1 MNKTTINLVADFE
14 TTVSENTDTQTKTE
28 VWSAAYTEIGNTDPD
43 KVTVLKSI
51 NAFMYA
57 LTTSL
62 FDLKIYFHNLQFDG
76 SFILNY
82 LLNSKNWKQAFDV
95 VNGEYFPIPEKEM
108 KNWTYKYVISALG
121 EWYSIT
127 LRVNNHYIRI
137 YDSLKLLPLS
147 VAKIGE
153 AFKTTHRKLEM
164 DYVGDNHKPNG
175 EITEEEMSYIKN
187 DVLVMSEAL
196 KIFFEQGHK
205 GTTIGS
211 CCLKDFKAKIT
222 ETNFKEYFPDLSQIE
237 VPDEIKEH
245 LPNVLTADD
254 FIRKSYKGGWCYLAR
269 GKENKIY
276 NNGTTADVN
285 SLYPS
290 VMHSISGNRY
300 PVGKPQFWVGE
311 KPVLPL
317 ADPEKEFYFIA
328 IRTEFKLKRGYL
340 PTIQVKTNPFYKA
353 TEWLER
359 SDILTKS
366 GEYVNTYT
374 DENGETKRSQ
384 ITLVLS
390 GVDYELM
397 KEHYTLYNTEYIG
410 GCTFATE
417 LGLFDD
423 YINEWRKVKERS
435 KDGMR
440 SIAKLFL
447 NNLYGKLASNDDSTF
462 KIAYLNDNKALAFTT
477 QEAHEKKLVS
487 VACGAAVTSYARR
500 FTITAAQ
507 ANYYG
512 KNKSGF
518 IYADTDSIHCDL
530 APDEIKGINVDD
542 NEFLKWK
549 LESYWDKAI
558 FTRQKTY
565 IEHVYAEN
573 QQTIENPYY
582 EIKAAGMG
590 KRCKELFNCS
600 LQGKTE
606 IDKMTP
612 EEEEFLKTKRTMK
625 DFKVG
630 LKVPS
635 KLIAKQ
641 VEGGTLL
648 CTTTFEMH

>member
-1 MNKTTINLVADFE
+1 MNKTTIYLVADFE

-43 KVTVLKSI
+43 KVTVVKSI
-51 NAFMYA
+51 NGFMYA

-62 FDLKIYFHNLQFDG
+62 FDLKIWFHNLQFDG

-82 LLNSKNWKQAFDV
+82 LLVSKNWKQAFEV
-95 VNGEYFPIPEKEM
+95 VNGEYFPIPEKDM
-108 KNWTYKYVISALG
+108 KNWTYKYVISAQG

-127 LRVNNHYIRI
+127 LKVNNHYIRI

-147 VAKIGE
+147 VAKIGD
-153 AFKTTHRKLEM
+153 AFKTVHRKLDM

-175 EITEEEMSYIKN
+175 EITEDELAYIKN
-187 DVLVMSEAL
+187 DVLVMAEAL

-222 ETNFKEYFPDLSQIE
+222 ESFFNECFPDLSQIE
-237 VPDEIKEH
+237 VPNEIKEY

-254 FIRKSYKGGWCYLAR
+254 FIRKSYKGGWCYLVK

-276 NNGTTADVN
+276 KNGTTADVN

-300 PVGKPQFWVGE
+300 PVGKPKFWVGE
-311 KPVLPL
+311 KPELPL
-317 ADPEKEFYFIA
+317 ADPENEFYFIA
-328 IRTEFKLKRGYL
+328 IRTEFKLKKGYL

-353 TEWLER
+353 TEWLET
-359 SDILTKS
+359 SDIKTKS

-374 DENGETKRSQ
+374 DENGETHRSQ

-397 KEHYTLYNTEYIG
+397 KEHYRLYNTEYIG
-410 GCTFATE
+410 GCTFATV
-417 LGLFDD
+417 LGLFDE
-423 YINEWRKVKERS
+423 YINEWRAVKERS
-435 KDGMR
+435 KDSMR
-440 SIAKLFL
+440 TIAKLFL
-447 NNLYGKLASNDDSTF
+447 NNLYGKLATNDDSTF
-462 KIAYLNDNKALAFTT
+462 KIAYLNDNHALSFTT
-477 QEAHEKKLVS
+477 QDAHEKKLVS

-500 FTITAAQ
+500 FTIKAAQ

-512 KNKSGF
+512 KNKHGF

-530 APDEIKGINVDD
+530 APDEIKGIEVDD

-549 LESYWDKAI
+549 LESCWDDAI

-565 IEHVYAEN
+565 IEHVVAEN
-573 QQTIENPYY
+573 QQPIETPYY

-590 KRCKELFNCS
+590 KRCKELFNYS

-612 EEEEFLKTKRTMK
+612 EEKEFLKTKRTIK